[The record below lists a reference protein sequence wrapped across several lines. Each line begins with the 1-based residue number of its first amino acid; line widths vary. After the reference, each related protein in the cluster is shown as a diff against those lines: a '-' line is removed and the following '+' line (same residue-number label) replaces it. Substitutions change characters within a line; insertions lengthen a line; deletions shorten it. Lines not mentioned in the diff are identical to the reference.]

1 VACGRADVALSEVLF
16 GARLASLGAVM
27 SFAIWL
33 SLILGLII
41 MLVGG
46 PILGA
51 IVGLLAWGI
60 CRAIGGRS

>member
-1 VACGRADVALSEVLF
+1 
-16 GARLASLGAVM
+16 M